1 MKQNIPVQ
9 LNSGVPPINSYSKL
23 LNSFMFH
30 EMEAYSNRFLD
41 LNKDSLSNYRKKW
54 VSDPFHSWSRQWEYP
69 YVYQM
74 ICSYLQRAS
83 NTSEIKILDAGSGV
97 TFFPYYIDFVF
108 KRVRVDCCDLD
119 GEFGHVFSAI
129 NNRLQKSITFHNM
142 DIKHLQSE
150 SDLYEIVYCISVLE
164 HADDY
169 EKVLREFHRVLKP
182 EGLLILTFDVSIDG
196 FSDISIDR
204 AKTLIGLIE
213 SYFTPLESMSLDA
226 LDKLHNSD
234 LFLTTDYIKKFNKH
248 LLPWSCSPS
257 TLSQIIAN
265 SFNYSM
271 ILKIINRIRH
281 PNPNSSIY
289 CAQYQKII

>member
-9 LNSGVPPINSYSKL
+9 LNSGIPPINSYNDL

-30 EMEAYSNRFLD
+30 KMEAYSNRFLD

-108 KRVRVDCCDLD
+108 ERVRVDCCDLD
-119 GEFGHVFSAI
+119 GEFGPIFSAI
-129 NNRLQKSITFHNM
+129 NNRLQKNITFHNM
-142 DIKHLQSE
+142 DIKHLQPE
-150 SDLYEIVYCISVLE
+150 SNLYDIIYCISVLE

-182 EGLLILTFDVSIDG
+182 EGLLILTFDISIDG

-213 SYFTPLESMSLDA
+213 SYFTPLESMSLAA

-281 PNPNSSIY
+281 PNPNSTIY
-289 CAQYQKII
+289 CDQYQKII